1 MKLSKEELEEYF
13 FLDVREE
20 SEFEEKS
27 IDGSFNLPSR
37 KVRAIATPTSLG
49 FWEGKI
55 PRNKVIVIYC
65 ATGRRAALCEKA
77 LLKKKFK
84 VLNMQTFEQAE
95 DYYKAVRDKEH
106 GR

>member
-27 IDGSFNLPSR
+27 LEGSFNLPSR
-37 KVRAIATPTSLG
+37 KVRAIATPDSLG
-49 FWEGKI
+49 YWESMI
-55 PRNKVIVIYC
+55 PKDRIIVVYC
-65 ATGRRAALCEKA
+65 ATGKRAHLAEQA
-77 LLKKKFK
+77 LLKKKYK